1 MQRTYHCVDPE
12 PTELRMKTT
21 DLQWYDLFHL
31 NGTRRDFLRLSSSVA
46 ALLATGCYRGGDEWS
61 LDSVSAY
68 PFTLGVASGDPAP
81 DGMVLWT
88 RLAKEALEGVGA
100 LSNPVRAHFE
110 IAHDESFTRL
120 AQTGSTL
127 ATPEL
132 GHSAHAEIVGLDPDR
147 WYFYRWTVGGE
158 VSTVGRAKTAA
169 AVGASVDELCFAFA
183 SCQHYEVGYFTSL
196 EHLSREDVDFA
207 VHLGDYIYE
216 YAEHDR
222 DTVRHHEGPEIVTL
236 DQYRNRYAQY
246 KSDPALQAAHAA
258 MPWIMTFDDHEV
270 DNNWASVFAQ
280 DDQSPEQLMLRRASA
295 FQAYYEMMPLRVSTV
310 RNGPN
315 MQIYRRLNFGGLIQM
330 NVLDTRQYRSD
341 QPCSDGR
348 VPTCAKHTS
357 PEQSILGSAQRDWL
371 FEGLAVSDAGWN
383 VMAQQV
389 MVARLRGE
397 TDEGDDTWNMDKW
410 DGYPVERGA
419 FLDHLEST
427 AVHNPIVLTGDIH
440 SNWVADLHTDF
451 DDLSS
456 PVVGTEFVGTSL
468 SSGGDGA
475 DMTNGGRA
483 TLSHNPHIK
492 FYNGQRGYVTATV
505 TPDIWTSEYK
515 VIDKVSEPGG
525 SLSTRATFV
534 VESGSP
540 GVQED

>member
-1 MQRTYHCVDPE
+1 M
-12 PTELRMKTT
+12 
-21 DLQWYDLFHL
+21 
-31 NGTRRDFLRLSSSVA
+31 
-46 ALLATGCYRGGDEWS
+46 
-61 LDSVSAY
+61 
-68 PFTLGVASGDPAP
+68 
-81 DGMVLWT
+81 DG
-88 RLAKEALEGVGA
+88 
-100 LSNPVRAHFE
+100 
-110 IAHDESFTRL
+110 
-120 AQTGSTL
+120 
-127 ATPEL
+127 
-132 GHSAHAEIVGLDPDR
+132 R
-147 WYFYRWTVGGE
+147 WGGE
-158 VSTVGRAKTAA
+158 RRWAGQDSP
-169 AVGASVDELCFAFA
+169 AVGATVDELRFAFA

-216 YAEHDR
+216 YAEHDG

-236 DQYRNRYAQY
+236 DHYRNRYTQY

-270 DNNWASVFAQ
+270 DNNWGECLRTGRSESRTTHAPACFCFPGLLRDDAASYLDGARRPEYAGLSPPELRQPHTDECARHASV
-280 DDQSPEQLMLRRASA
+280 PERSAVLGRAG
-295 FQAYYEMMPLRVSTV
+295 AYLCGTHLAGAVHS
-310 RNGPN
+310 G
-315 MQIYRRLNFGGLIQM
+315 
-330 NVLDTRQYRSD
+330 
-341 QPCSDGR
+341 
-348 VPTCAKHTS
+348 A
-357 PEQSILGSAQRDWL
+357 AQRDWL
-371 FEGLAVSDAGWN
+371 FEGLAVSGAGWN

-397 TDEGDDTWNMDKW
+397 SDEGDDTWAMDKW
-410 DGYPVERGA
+410 DGYPMERRA

-427 AVHNPIVLTGDIH
+427 EVNNPVVLTGDIH

-483 TLSHNPHIK
+483 SLSHNPHIK

-505 TPDIWTSEYK
+505 TPDTWTSEYK
-515 VIDKVSEPGG
+515 VVDKVSEPGG

-540 GVQED
+540 GAQED